1 MEVEYMT
8 TEDVRDLLEEL
19 MSDYRAY
26 YSDSFKAVHS
36 PEEQKEIKSRAEK
49 ASSMLD
55 ALFGDR
61 ISLEEL
67 SNPTSESSTYLAK
80 LQSLALEN
88 LRQRPGGID
97 TPIWSTVTH
106 SLEELTDRIDPFIRD
121 FAEGGVPVIW
131 PFVRIIRFVGRG
143 IDYLK

>member
-8 TEDVRDLLEEL
+8 SEDVKDLLEEL
-19 MSDYRAY
+19 LSDYRAY
-26 YSDSFKAVHS
+26 YSDSFKEVYS
-36 PEEQKEIKSRAEK
+36 QEEQKAIKSRAEK

-61 ISLEEL
+61 ISLEML
-67 SNPTSESSTYLAK
+67 SNPASELSAVLAT
-80 LQSLALEN
+80 LQSLALEV

-106 SLEELTDRIDPFIRD
+106 SVEELTSQIDPFIRD
-121 FAEGGVPVIW
+121 SSEGNLPVIW
-131 PFVRIIRFVGRG
+131 PFVKIIRFVGRG
-143 IDYLK
+143 IGYLK